1 MKTILFYAFLLAG
14 STITFSQNDQ
24 DVQTKT
30 IKIEDFITY
39 SAGLESSEIDH
50 KLYLA
55 VEIGS
60 TGFEAEQRF
69 YLEQGIKLLSK
80 RLPETS
86 FIAIGTYGNY
96 GTIIQPYVQ
105 LDQLSNLSNSILQAQ
120 NNQEQLDG
128 IDLAFQMASSH
139 YQEEANNT
147 VLIIRNNITST
158 TTLASKK
165 TTNLKA
171 LKAQETTE
179 KVSTNT
185 NPKLGGAIALTAL
198 SILPEVLDIIK
209 D

>member
-24 DVQTKT
+24 DVQTQT
-30 IKIEDFITY
+30 IKLEDFITY
-39 SAGLESSEIDH
+39 SAAYEASEIDH

-55 VEIGS
+55 VEVGVN
-60 TGFEAEQRF
+60 GFEAEQRF

-86 FIAIGTYGNY
+86 FLAIGTYGGY
-96 GTIIQPYVQ
+96 GTILQPYTP
-105 LDQLSNLSNSILQAQ
+105 LDQLSNMSNSILQSQ

-128 IDLAFQMASSH
+128 IDLAFQMAFSQ
-139 YQEEANNT
+139 YQEGANNT

-158 TTLASKK
+158 TLVYKGETNSKALNKQETKEK
-165 TTNLKA
+165 TT
-171 LKAQETTE
+171 TH
-179 KVSTNT
+179 TNQ
-185 NPKLGGAIALTAL
+185 KLGGAIALTAL